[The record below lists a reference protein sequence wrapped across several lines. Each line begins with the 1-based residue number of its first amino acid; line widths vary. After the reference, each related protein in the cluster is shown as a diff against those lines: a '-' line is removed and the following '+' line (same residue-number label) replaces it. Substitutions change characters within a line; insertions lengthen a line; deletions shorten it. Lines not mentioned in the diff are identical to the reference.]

1 MKMRRRVSYAIKEYM
16 MFKSLLF
23 VAVLSL
29 GAVMTF
35 AAPSHADQ
43 SGALLASSDGSSLG
57 STGPDSRYPVNP
69 ETGKRDGVL
78 DWNGTGRDVSRHPD
92 GPRHDFATCG
102 ICK

>member
-1 MKMRRRVSYAIKEYM
+1 M
-16 MFKSLLF
+16 MFKFLPF
-23 VAVLSL
+23 AAVLSL
-29 GAVMTF
+29 GAVMAF
-35 AAPSHADQ
+35 SVPSYADL
-43 SGALLASSDGSSLG
+43 SGALMASSDGSNLG
-57 STGPDSRYPVNP
+57 STGTDSRYPANP

>member
-1 MKMRRRVSYAIKEYM
+1 M
-16 MFKSLLF
+16 MFKFLPF
-23 VAVLSL
+23 AAVLSL
-29 GAVMTF
+29 GAVMAF
-35 AAPSHADQ
+35 SVPSYADL
-43 SGALLASSDGSSLG
+43 SGALMASSDGSNLG
-57 STGPDSRYPVNP
+57 STGTGSRYPANP